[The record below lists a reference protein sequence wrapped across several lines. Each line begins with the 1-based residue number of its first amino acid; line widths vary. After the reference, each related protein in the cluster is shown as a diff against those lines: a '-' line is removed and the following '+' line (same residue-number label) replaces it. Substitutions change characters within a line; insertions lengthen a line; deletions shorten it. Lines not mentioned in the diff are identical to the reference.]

1 MRPEALQ
8 VEIRP
13 RTAGHVIAL
22 TTRMLQ
28 LRARPLLAAWATCSI
43 AISAVALLLLVWLQW
58 NPLLVWLLVLTFG
71 SMFAPPVV
79 ATIGMLVFSP
89 KVKLRDVVSMSLR
102 RALPYWLAFIPMRLA
117 TLVAAAGLLVP
128 GYYVWRQAWFLGPV
142 VLLEGTGVADSLKRA
157 SRFAIGYHGHVAA
170 HAAHAG
176 ALLCYFSFTF
186 ASLVFVLLK
195 TVIGANVP
203 AIDRLL
209 VYEHLNHAVGMIGFA
224 LAVPFVTMMW
234 FFVYL
239 DVRTRK
245 EGWDLEIAFRASA
258 EKMER
263 RRGA

>member
-13 RTAGHVIAL
+13 RTAGQVIAL

-58 NPLLVWLLVLTFG
+58 NPWLVWLLVLTFG

-142 VLLEGTGVADSLKRA
+142 VLLEGTGSLMIEIMRVTPGL
-157 SRFAIGYHGHVAA
+157 RGI
-170 HAAHAG
+170 
-176 ALLCYFSFTF
+176 LLDT
-186 ASLVFVLLK
+186 
-195 TVIGANVP
+195 
-203 AIDRLL
+203 
-209 VYEHLNHAVGMIGFA
+209 
-224 LAVPFVTMMW
+224 
-234 FFVYL
+234 
-239 DVRTRK
+239 
-245 EGWDLEIAFRASA
+245 ASA
-258 EKMER
+258 VARARDKATFPAKEPSASVWPTSAIFWSGWALSQSARSPSEAKGPSPSFVVPLAKIR
-263 RRGA
+263 SPSTTLPDATS